1 MESAINRVATCQPNW
16 SLSRSGFVYQTK
28 VIKVK
33 IQCPAC
39 SAVLEID
46 TSMSGQVV
54 DCECGKKLRVPT
66 VGGKNPGQHSAPS
79 SSSEE
84 LDGEKSAADRSPQP
98 PQTPQPPQSSTSNA
112 GVNAGP
118 DPASNAASGA
128 GFGAPEQNPFTTT
141 SSDLNPYAA
150 SNSPHGGTIQPVPM
164 QTGGEQGLA
173 IASLVL
179 GICSLTLVCCG
190 GFLIGIPAVICGVIA
205 IKKANRGEATGKGMA
220 IAGVSTGG
228 ISLALFV
235 GYVILVILS
244 ELM

>member
-1 MESAINRVATCQPNW
+1 MESAINRVATCQPTR

-98 PQTPQPPQSSTSNA
+98 PQSFTSNA
-112 GVNAGP
+112 GANAGP
-118 DPASNAASGA
+118 DTASNAAPGA

-220 IAGVSTGG
+220 IAGVTTGG

>member
-1 MESAINRVATCQPNW
+1 
-16 SLSRSGFVYQTK
+16 
-28 VIKVK
+28 
-33 IQCPAC
+33 
-39 SAVLEID
+39 
-46 TSMSGQVV
+46 MSGQVV

-98 PQTPQPPQSSTSNA
+98 PQSFTSNA
-112 GVNAGP
+112 GA
-118 DPASNAASGA
+118 DTASNAAPGA

-150 SNSPHGGTIQPVPM
+150 SNSPYGGTNQPVPM

-205 IKKANRGEATGKGMA
+205 IKKANRGEAAGKGMA
-220 IAGVSTGG
+220 IAGVTTGG